1 MQMNKLGEIF
11 CIVVLALFCVALGIA
26 NGAQNSKTE
35 RSAVPAYT
43 VSTDGPG
50 LYGTYCAVC
59 HGIRGQ
65 GDGPAAPAMKQKV
78 SDLTILSKKNKGKF
92 PEEQVYA
99 SISGDQPSKIRA
111 HGSSDMPT
119 WGYVFRRD
127 SKSPGDREAVTRLK
141 TLTAYVK
148 SIQVK

>member
-1 MQMNKLGEIF
+1 MRVNELGV
-11 CIVVLALFCVALGIA
+11 IVCVASFALVCASLSIA
-26 NGAQNSKTE
+26 NAAQEGKTDQDKAP
-35 RSAVPAYT
+35 SYT

-50 LYGTYCAVC
+50 LYRTYCAVC
-59 HGIRGQ
+59 HGVRGQ

-78 SDLTILSKKNKGKF
+78 SDLTVLSRRNGGKF

-99 SISGDQPSKIRA
+99 SISGDRASKIRA
-111 HGSSDMPT
+111 HGTSDMPT
-119 WGYVFRRD
+119 WGYIFRRD

>member
-1 MQMNKLGEIF
+1 MRVNELGV
-11 CIVVLALFCVALGIA
+11 IVCVASLALFCTSLVIA
-26 NGAQNSKTE
+26 GAAQEGKTDQGKAP
-35 RSAVPAYT
+35 SYT

-50 LYGTYCAVC
+50 LYRTYCAVC
-59 HGIRGQ
+59 HGVRGQ

-78 SDLTILSKKNKGKF
+78 SDLTVLSRRNGGKF

-99 SISGDQPSKIRA
+99 SISGDQASKIRA
-111 HGSSDMPT
+111 HGTSDMPT
-119 WGYVFRRD
+119 WGYIFRRD

>member
-1 MQMNKLGEIF
+1 MRVNRLIEISSF
-11 CIVVLALFCVALGIA
+11 AVAVLLFASLTPSVA
-26 NGAQNSKTE
+26 AQDSKTGKNTAP
-35 RSAVPAYT
+35 SYT

-50 LYGTYCAVC
+50 LYRTYCAVC

-78 SDLTILSKKNKGKF
+78 SDLTLLSRKNGGKF
-92 PEEQVYA
+92 PEEEVYA
-99 SISGDQPSKIRA
+99 SISGDQASKIRA
-111 HGSSDMPT
+111 HGTSDMPT

-127 SKSPGDREAVTRLK
+127 SKSPGDREAVTRLR

-148 SIQVK
+148 SIQAK

>member
-1 MQMNKLGEIF
+1 MQVNGLGKFF
-11 CIVVLALFCVALGIA
+11 CVAVAVLFCVSLSMIA
-26 NGAQNSKTE
+26 AAQDSKASKG
-35 RSAVPAYT
+35 SAPPYT

-50 LYGTYCAVC
+50 LYRTYCAVC
-59 HGIRGQ
+59 HGVRGQ

-78 SDLTILSKKNKGKF
+78 SDLTVLSKKNGGKF
-92 PEEQVYA
+92 PEDEVYA

-148 SIQVK
+148 SIQTK

>member
-1 MQMNKLGEIF
+1 MQVNGLGKIF
-11 CIVVLALFCVALGIA
+11 WVTAAALFCVSLNIVAA
-26 NGAQNSKTE
+26 AQDSKAGKSTAP
-35 RSAVPAYT
+35 SYT
-43 VSTDGPG
+43 VSADGPG
-50 LYGTYCAVC
+50 LYRTYCAVC
-59 HGIRGQ
+59 HGVRGQ

-78 SDLTILSKKNKGKF
+78 SDLTVLSKKNGGKF
-92 PEEQVYA
+92 PEEEVYA

-141 TLTAYVK
+141 ALTAYVK